1 MPLVCALCLQDA
13 KAHQLK
19 ELQCEAAVLEVYTG
33 LYKMTELMQ
42 DSRAEVYIGTVG
54 EPSMRAP
61 LACFCLAGGGF
72 CQWSLCTCEA
82 SLMAPCCRKPA
93 GLADLGA
100 LIASCGMAAGGALGR
115 GLACRTIES
124 CPAVSAMCS
133 RWTRPSLPF
142 GKLYALWQIV
152 CSVLH
157 EAVKPC
163 CPQALARP
171 ARHGILGLQQQVGSQ
186 PAHPSH
192 CYV

>member
-61 LACFCLAGGGF
+61 LACFCLA
-72 CQWSLCTCEA
+72 
-82 SLMAPCCRKPA
+82 
-93 GLADLGA
+93 
-100 LIASCGMAAGGALGR
+100 
-115 GLACRTIES
+115 
-124 CPAVSAMCS
+124 
-133 RWTRPSLPF
+133 
-142 GKLYALWQIV
+142 
-152 CSVLH
+152 
-157 EAVKPC
+157 VKPC